1 MHALIVSC
9 ALTQAA
15 RSTCLGHADELA
27 RVGLIV
33 PAMCLRAYTA
43 IVFGPILDI
52 QKQVVDQIAAASSFE

>member
-1 MHALIVSC
+1 MHALVVNC

-15 RSTCLGHADELA
+15 RQTCLDQADELA

-33 PAMCLRAYTA
+33 PAVWLRAYTA
-43 IVFGPILDI
+43 FFFGPILDL